1 MTLGN
6 QSAQNLSM
14 AELYEG
20 SAKAGVRFSQPR
32 EVVFPSGDPCCFAF
46 AVSVLCAMIM

>member
-32 EVVFPSGDPCCFAF
+32 EVVFPSGDLPLLLLLSLSC
-46 AVSVLCAMIM
+46 VQ

>member
-1 MTLGN
+1 MTLRN
-6 QSAQNLSM
+6 QGAQNLSM

-32 EVVFPSGDPCCFAF
+32 EVVSRKPSLQTFITYMFQLKYSDN
-46 AVSVLCAMIM
+46 